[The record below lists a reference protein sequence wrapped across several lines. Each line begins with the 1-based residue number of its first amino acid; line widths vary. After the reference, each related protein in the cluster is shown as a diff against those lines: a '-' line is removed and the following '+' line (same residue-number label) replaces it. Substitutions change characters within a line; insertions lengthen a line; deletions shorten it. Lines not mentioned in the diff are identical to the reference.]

1 MSEARSR
8 RQDHFNSSIFPS
20 SPDLRDT
27 NLSRDFNQKPRNTP
41 TLQSSVFSSYDLPAP
56 RPNPH
61 RPADTQALLGND
73 QPDYYNKRHSAHI
86 KLSETQFV
94 PSFKEVSAFDRR
106 QQEFYKGYS
115 PDKYTKSKL
124 EDV

>member
-1 MSEARSR
+1 MSEARTR

-20 SPDLRDT
+20 SPD
-27 NLSRDFNQKPRNTP
+27 SRDSYLYKDSNPKPRNTP
-41 TLQSSVFSSYDLPAP
+41 TLQSSVFSSYDLTAP
-56 RPNPH
+56 RPSPH

-86 KLSETQFV
+86 KPAENRFV
-94 PSFKEVSAFDRR
+94 PNFKEVSAFDRR

-115 PDKYTKSKL
+115 SERYSKSKL